1 MAFVSFLLIVT
12 ISPFVDFDIYT
23 FNMKQK
29 KTTTPAYSEE
39 HAGLDGESRTPI
51 SLTPMHGHSPAR
63 KINLPI
69 LSWRLNRYLKEIID
83 YEKN

>member
-29 KTTTPAYSEE
+29 KTTNPAYSEE

-51 SLTPMHGHSPAR
+51 SLTPMHGPVSYTHLT
-63 KINLPI
+63 LPTI
-69 LSWRLNRYLKEIID
+69 LLV
-83 YEKN
+83 

>member
-29 KTTTPAYSEE
+29 KPALLQAFLCQF
-39 HAGLDGESRTPI
+39 HMP
-51 SLTPMHGHSPAR
+51 SLSFWG
-63 KINLPI
+63 I
-69 LSWRLNRYLKEIID
+69 
-83 YEKN
+83 

>member
-29 KTTTPAYSEE
+29 TTNPAYSEE

>member
-29 KTTTPAYSEE
+29 KNNQPRIFR
-39 HAGLDGESRTPI
+39 RTRGARWRKPYTDFFDANARAQ
-51 SLTPMHGHSPAR
+51 SGTEDKSPDPFLAIEPLF
-63 KINLPI
+63 KGDN
-69 LSWRLNRYLKEIID
+69 
-83 YEKN
+83 